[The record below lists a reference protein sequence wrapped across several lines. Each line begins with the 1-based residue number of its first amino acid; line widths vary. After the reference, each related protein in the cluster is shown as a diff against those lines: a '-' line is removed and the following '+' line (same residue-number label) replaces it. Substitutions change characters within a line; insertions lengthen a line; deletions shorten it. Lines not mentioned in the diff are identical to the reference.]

1 MKKAMKINKLI
12 KISIFSV
19 VTLALFGLFSF
30 DVLAGTV
37 WYQGDGTAIVYIGDK
52 VDLIKKDPL
61 PVGISCT
68 ENYNE
73 QSGQTE
79 VTCSTSVEA
88 GYLIDSYAPSKPDA
102 TPPTGPTISF
112 KEDGIQYK
120 QYYNISPGGSGSAY
134 PPVCTGGLLTRI
146 NCVPGDGYVK
156 DVCPH
161 DQATMAEP
169 HYCQGGGTFNVEF
182 KEYRPEVTVYGK
194 DNDGAEHTD
203 SMTVQKA
210 TSGEKNVEIYWFS
223 QDVTSCTCTYNGT
236 KGDCGEGI
244 SSTSGEA
251 VLASGQSGLS
261 EGKYSLT
268 SDKTFTV
275 VCEDKIN

>member
-30 DVLAGTV
+30 DVLAATV
-37 WYQGDGTAIVYIGDK
+37 WYQGDTAIVYIGDK
-52 VDLIKKDPL
+52 VDLIKKDPF

-79 VTCSTSVEA
+79 VTCSTSAEP
-88 GYLIDSYAPSKPDA
+88 GYLIDSYTPSNPDA

-146 NCVPGDGYVK
+146 SCVPGDDYVK

-210 TSGEKNVEIYWFS
+210 TSGEKNVQIYWKS
-223 QDVTSCTCTYNGT
+223 WDVEECNCTWTGGGSCGLGVSTFPGQVRFAS
-236 KGDCGEGI
+236 GSPGLGEG
-244 SSTSGEA
+244 E
-251 VLASGQSGLS
+251 
-261 EGKYSLT
+261 YSLT
-268 SDKTFTV
+268 STQKFTV
-275 VCEDKIN
+275 SCP

>member
-1 MKKAMKINKLI
+1 MKKAMKVNKLI

-30 DVLAGTV
+30 DVLAATV
-37 WYQGDGTAIVYIGDK
+37 WYQGDTAIVYIGDK
-52 VDLIKKDPL
+52 VDLIKKDPF

-79 VTCSTSVEA
+79 VTCSTSAEP
-88 GYLIDSYAPSKPDA
+88 GYLIDSYTPSKPDA

-112 KEDGIQYK
+112 KEDGIQYN

-146 NCVPGDGYVK
+146 SCVPGDDYVK

-182 KEYRPEVTVYGK
+182 KEYRPDVTVYGK
-194 DNDGAEHTD
+194 DVIREIDRQTVQ
-203 SMTVQKA
+203 MTVPYPTEGQDNA
-210 TSGEKNVEIYWFS
+210 DIYWETN
-223 QDVTSCTCTYNGT
+223 DVTRCECTSSERDCTPLLGT
-236 KGDCGEGI
+236 TY
-244 SSTSGEA
+244 STYP
-251 VLASGQSGLS
+251 GQSITAKDS
-261 EGKYSLT
+261 PYSLT
-268 SDKTFTV
+268 SDETFSV
-275 VCEDKIN
+275 ECW

>member
-1 MKKAMKINKLI
+1 MKKVMKINKLI

-30 DVLAGTV
+30 DVLAATV
-37 WYQGDGTAIVYIGDK
+37 WYQGDTAIVYIGDK
-52 VDLIKKDPL
+52 VDSIKKDPF

-73 QSGQTE
+73 QGGQTE

-102 TPPTGPTISF
+102 TPPTGSTISF
-112 KEDGIQYK
+112 KEDGIQYN

-146 NCVPGDGYVK
+146 SCVPGDGYVK

-161 DQATMAEP
+161 DQATKAEP

-194 DNDGAEHTD
+194 DNDGVEHTG
-203 SMTVQKA
+203 SMTVQSA
-210 TSGEKNVEIYWFS
+210 TNGEKNVEIYWKS
-223 QDVTSCTCTYNGT
+223 WDVTKCDCTWTGGGDSCGT
-236 KGDCGEGI
+236 GI
-244 SSTSGEA
+244 SLRPNQFVFANGSFPNG
-251 VLASGQSGLS
+251 GF
-261 EGKYSLT
+261 SLT
-268 SDKTFTV
+268 SDTTFTV
-275 VCEDKIN
+275 KCD

>member
-1 MKKAMKINKLI
+1 MKKMMKINKLI

-30 DVLAGTV
+30 DVLAATV
-37 WYQGDGTAIVYIGDK
+37 WYQGDTAIVYIGDK

-61 PVGISCT
+61 PVGISCA

-112 KEDGIQYK
+112 KEDGIQYN

-146 NCVPGDGYVK
+146 NCVPGDGYIK

-194 DNDGAEHTD
+194 DNSGVEYTG
-203 SMTVQKA
+203 SMTVQSA
-210 TSGEKNVEIYWFS
+210 TNGEKNVEIYWYAY
-223 QDVTSCTCTYNGT
+223 DVTECRCSYNVPNDCTPIGRSTVSPAPTVPVYAQGNT
-236 KGDCGEGI
+236 TGDG
-244 SSTSGEA
+244 A
-251 VLASGQSGLS
+251 F
-261 EGKYSLT
+261 SLT
-268 SDKTFTV
+268 ENRTFTV
-275 VCEDKIN
+275 SCD

>member
-1 MKKAMKINKLI
+1 MKKMMKINKLI

-30 DVLAGTV
+30 DVLAATV

-52 VDLIKKDPL
+52 VDLIKKDPF

-79 VTCSTSVEA
+79 VTCSTSAEP
-88 GYLIDSYAPSKPDA
+88 GYLIDSYTPSNPN
-102 TPPTGPTISF
+102 TIPPTGPTISF
-112 KEDGIQYK
+112 KEDGIQYN

-146 NCVPGDGYVK
+146 NCVPGDDYIK

-182 KEYRPEVTVYGK
+182 KEYRPEVTVYGDDLMREK
-194 DNDGAEHTD
+194 ERQTVQ
-203 SMTVQKA
+203 MTVPYPTTEGQDNA
-210 TSGEKNVEIYWFS
+210 DIYWETE
-223 QDVTSCTCTYNGT
+223 DVTRCKCTSIVE
-236 KGDCGEGI
+236 GDCTPLSGTTY
-244 SSTSGEA
+244 STF
-251 VLASGQSGLS
+251 SGQKIYAKDSPF
-261 EGKYSLT
+261 SLT
-268 SDKTFTV
+268 SDETFSV
-275 VCEDKIN
+275 ECW

>member
-1 MKKAMKINKLI
+1 MKKAMKVNKLI

-30 DVLAGTV
+30 DVLAATV
-37 WYQGDGTAIVYIGDK
+37 WYQGDTAIVYIGDK
-52 VDLIKKDPL
+52 VDLIKKDPF

-68 ENYNE
+68 ENYNA

-79 VTCSTSVEA
+79 VTCSTSAEP
-88 GYLIDSYAPSKPDA
+88 GYLIDSYTPSNPDA
-102 TPPTGPTISF
+102 IPRTGPTISF
-112 KEDGIQYK
+112 KEDGIQYN

-146 NCVPGDGYVK
+146 SCVPGDGYIK

-182 KEYRPEVTVYGK
+182 KEYRPEVTVYG
-194 DNDGAEHTD
+194 DDLIRGTERHTVQ
-203 SMTVQKA
+203 MTVPYP
-210 TSGEKNVEIYWFS
+210 TSEETKNARIYWVS
-223 QDVTSCTCTYNGT
+223 QDVTSCSCTYNGT
-236 KGDCGEGI
+236 PGDCTPSGDTA
-244 SSTSGEA
+244 SSTLGEVVYA
-251 VLASGQSGLS
+251 GHQ
-261 EGKYSLT
+261 EGEYRLT
-268 SDKTFTV
+268 SNKTFEV
-275 VCEDKIN
+275 NCE

>member
-30 DVLAGTV
+30 DVLAATV
-37 WYQGDGTAIVYIGDK
+37 WYQGDTAIVYIGDK
-52 VDLIKKDPL
+52 VDLIKKDPF

-79 VTCSTSVEA
+79 VTCSTSAEP
-88 GYLIDSYAPSKPDA
+88 GYLIDSYTPSNPDA

-146 NCVPGDGYVK
+146 SCVPGDDYVK

-182 KEYRPEVTVYGK
+182 KEYRPEVTVYG
-194 DNDGAEHTD
+194 DDLIRGENEQTTQ
-203 SMTVQKA
+203 MTVPYPTEGQ
-210 TSGEKNVEIYWFS
+210 KNVEIYWKS
-223 QDVTSCTCTYNGT
+223 RDVTRCECTSIV
-236 KGDCGEGI
+236 KGDCTPPLGTTY
-244 SSTSGEA
+244 STFI
-251 VLASGQSGLS
+251 GQSIQAKDS
-261 EGKYSLT
+261 PFSLT
-268 SDKTFTV
+268 SGKTFSV
-275 VCEDKIN
+275 ECW

>member
-1 MKKAMKINKLI
+1 MKKVMKINKLI

-30 DVLAGTV
+30 DVLAAV

-52 VDLIKKDPL
+52 VDLIKKDPF

-112 KEDGIQYK
+112 KEDGIQYN
-120 QYYNISPGGSGSAY
+120 QYYNISPGGSGSAN

-182 KEYRPEVTVYGK
+182 KEYRPEVTVFGK
-194 DNDGAEHTD
+194 DNDGNEYTG

-210 TSGEKNVEIYWFS
+210 TSGEKNVEIYWKS
-223 QDVTSCTCTYNGT
+223 WDVTKCDCTWTGGGDGCGT
-236 KGDCGEGI
+236 GI
-244 SSTSGEA
+244 SLRPNESVFANGSFSNG
-251 VLASGQSGLS
+251 GF
-261 EGKYSLT
+261 SLT
-268 SDKTFTV
+268 SDTTFTV
-275 VCEDKIN
+275 KCD